1 MQRSEPRSASAHL
14 RGQDKELKMAQGSVK
29 WFNPEKGYGFI
40 SQENGEDLFVHY
52 SEIKMDGFRT
62 LEDGQKVSFDVVEGN
77 DGKMQASNVEK
88 I

>member
-1 MQRSEPRSASAHL
+1 MQRSEPRSVSAHL
-14 RGQDKELKMAQGSVK
+14 RGKDKELKMAQGSVK